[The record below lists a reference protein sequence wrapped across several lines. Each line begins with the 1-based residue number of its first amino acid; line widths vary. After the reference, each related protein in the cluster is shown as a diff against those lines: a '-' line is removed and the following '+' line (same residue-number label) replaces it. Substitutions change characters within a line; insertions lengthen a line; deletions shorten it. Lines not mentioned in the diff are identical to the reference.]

1 MNIRRFR
8 RRPLARTLWS
18 LAVLGLLRERPMH
31 PYEMERQLRFRH
43 LDQLLGLKRGSLYHA
58 IRELERAAL
67 IEPVETS
74 REGRRPERTVY
85 QVTPAGT
92 DELSLWVRELLAMPV
107 PEPSHFMAALAHM
120 RKLAPQ
126 DAAEQLQQRCI
137 NLEVGIAGLQA
148 VERTVGQ
155 LVDRAAIIE
164 VEYRRSLVQAELAW
178 VQAVLD
184 DLRSGRFSWDTDT
197 VPDQPLL

>member
-85 QVTPAGT
+85 QVTPTG
-92 DELSLWVRELLAMPV
+92 DEELTLWVRELLSTPA